1 MRLLPALCALG
12 ALGVTAFG
20 DGALSRFSGAVNKKD
35 RGARARTPTASANAT
50 EEVRGGGVRAT
61 TIKYDK
67 TDHIID
73 RAIRPVFAG
82 VAAGLEAFTAA
93 SNEAAK
99 TSVVIDVKAVPGDVH
114 IIESESAQ
122 GEGTAALRASQPIA
136 LVAVKHHGRAQ
147 EGRRAGQVD
156 AAQGI
161 FVWAHSGGAR
171 RFMGHLRWWA
181 RAVRDCLSGLVCPE
195 GSALGVIASSRA
207 PSPNQTVVDKASIRH
222 HHTRRLLHHA
232 ARLLNKCPS

>member
-35 RGARARTPTASANAT
+35 RGARARTQTARANAT

-114 IIESESAQ
+114 IIESERARKEKELLLSGPHSPLHWSRSSTT
-122 GEGTAALRASQPIA
+122 GERKK
-136 LVAVKHHGRAQ
+136 VAVRAK
-147 EGRRAGQVD
+147 
-156 AAQGI
+156 
-161 FVWAHSGGAR
+161 ST
-171 RFMGHLRWWA
+171 
-181 RAVRDCLSGLVCPE
+181 PPK
-195 GSALGVIASSRA
+195 ASSFGRTQVA
-207 PSPNQTVVDKASIRH
+207 LDDLWGI
-222 HHTRRLLHHA
+222 
-232 ARLLNKCPS
+232 

>member
-1 MRLLPALCALG
+1 MARGVQTVALRTKRHRRHHFLRRAQRRSMRLLPALCALG

-35 RGARARTPTASANAT
+35 RGARARTASANAT

-114 IIESESAQ
+114 IIESERARKEKELLLSGPHSPLHWSRSSTT
-122 GEGTAALRASQPIA
+122 GERKK
-136 LVAVKHHGRAQ
+136 VAVRAK
-147 EGRRAGQVD
+147 
-156 AAQGI
+156 
-161 FVWAHSGGAR
+161 STPP
-171 RFMGHLRWWA
+171 MK
-181 RAVRDCLSGLVCPE
+181 
-195 GSALGVIASSRA
+195 ASSWRTQVA
-207 PSPNQTVVDKASIRH
+207 LDDLWGI
-222 HHTRRLLHHA
+222 
-232 ARLLNKCPS
+232 